1 MDRVPF
7 QSTIMIFS
15 VGHSG
20 ERKVLGS
27 VRACITRHFAKTQ
40 GILFVKIQVIAIFA
54 IKPGKYQDFFF
65 GGGGDLVG
73 TQFEQVNRWLSQRPY
88 HKNNALLYM

>member
-1 MDRVPF
+1 MPF

-40 GILFVKIQVIAIFA
+40 GILFVIVKIQDIAIFA
-54 IKPGKYQDFFF
+54 IKPIFFW
-65 GGGGDLVG
+65 GGGGRLSG
-73 TQFEQVNRWLSQRPY
+73 YQV
-88 HKNNALLYM
+88 